1 MQQHPTTSQVA
12 QPHRTVTPS
21 EEALAKVFWSALT
34 TSNGDSVTNQAC
46 AHAYRTVQFNLLST
60 NKTICFRK
68 QQANQA
74 CAHACRT
81 RVSIHHS
88 ETIQAPG
95 RGVEG
100 LGRSLRGASGP
111 GRGYG
116 GFG

>member
-1 MQQHPTTSQVA
+1 MQQHPITSQVA
-12 QPHRTVTPS
+12 QPHRTATPS